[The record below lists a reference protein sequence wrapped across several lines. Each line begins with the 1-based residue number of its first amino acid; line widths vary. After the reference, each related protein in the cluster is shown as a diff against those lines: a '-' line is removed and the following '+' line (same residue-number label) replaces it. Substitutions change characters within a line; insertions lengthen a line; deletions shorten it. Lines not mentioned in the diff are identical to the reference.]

1 MIISM
6 AIKVD
11 MSYLSSNIRKII
23 LNTIENKSI
32 SQKQSNNNNNDII
45 ILDSETDIQKI
56 KEILQYALTKNRPN
70 DYIVTE
76 NMEEENEIAILK
88 NGDIEQI
95 GIYICSH
102 CGMLKAMFNELYISE
117 YIISSKKRFVPIYI
131 IEFFCVSKIKYS
143 TRDCISSRYE
153 FDISDGDIFFLLSIY
168 RN

>member
-56 KEILQYALTKNRPN
+56 KEILQYALTKNR
-70 DYIVTE
+70 
-76 NMEEENEIAILK
+76 
-88 NGDIEQI
+88 
-95 GIYICSH
+95 
-102 CGMLKAMFNELYISE
+102 
-117 YIISSKKRFVPIYI
+117 
-131 IEFFCVSKIKYS
+131 
-143 TRDCISSRYE
+143 
-153 FDISDGDIFFLLSIY
+153 
-168 RN
+168 

>member
-1 MIISM
+1 MTLQYEIISM

-32 SQKQSNNNNNDII
+32 SQKQSNNNNDII

-56 KEILQYALTKNRPN
+56 KEILQYTLTKNRLN

-76 NMEEENEIAILK
+76 NMDEENEIAILK
-88 NGDIEQI
+88 NGDIEQL

-102 CGMLKAMFNELYISE
+102 CGMLFKNDTQRTIHQRIHYLF
-117 YIISSKKRFVPIYI
+117 
-131 IEFFCVSKIKYS
+131 
-143 TRDCISSRYE
+143 
-153 FDISDGDIFFLLSIY
+153 
-168 RN
+168 